1 MKFIID
7 EFEKIFFQNL
17 EDENVLY
24 YFGETTNGLGFRS
37 CYIQNLFII
46 VVR

>member
-24 YFGETTNGLGFRS
+24 YFGETTNG
-37 CYIQNLFII
+37 
-46 VVR
+46 